1 MQVNKSWIV
10 LSVALIVGAA
20 AAFGINR
27 YIKKQVDDIEAKE
40 KGKATVEVV
49 VAKTDLP
56 KGSPLNPETVSIR
69 KVPREWAHSNAITP
83 ELFGRAENSKLATP
97 AGRGEP
103 ILWAQLEGQKAPSF
117 SARIAPGRRAITVP
131 VDEISSISGMVI
143 PGDMIDLMVNVRKD
157 RTSVMFA
164 LMQSV
169 QVLATGTQSTQTTN
183 AEGGKENRT
192 YTTITLDA
200 SPEEAKR
207 ILAARDVGKV
217 TALLRAPGDKGVIST
232 AQSDPYTLLGIRDQT
247 PVAQSSVPVIYG
259 GGPIANVASFKGGV
273 PAGTTN
279 TAAGSI
285 SAAAQASVKTGAE
298 QESEL
303 AARNVKP

>member
-1 MQVNKSWIV
+1 MQVNKNWIV
-10 LSVALIVGAA
+10 LGVALVVGGA

-27 YIKKQVDDIEAKE
+27 YIKKQVDDLEAKE

-49 VAKTDLP
+49 VAKADLP
-56 KGSPLNPETVSIR
+56 KGSSLSAETVSIR
-69 KVPREWAHSNAITP
+69 KIPREWAHSNAISP
-83 ELFGRAENSKLATP
+83 EQFGRAENTKLATP

-143 PGDMIDLMVNVRKD
+143 PGDMIDLMVNVKKD
-157 RTSVMFA
+157 RSSVMFA

-217 TALLRAPGDKGVIST
+217 TALLRAPGDKGVISS
-232 AQSDPYTLLGIRDQT
+232 AQSDPYTLLGIRNQI

-259 GGPIANVASFKGGV
+259 GGPIANVASFNGAAPV
-273 PAGTTN
+273 SATIASSNAAPTAVQEN
-279 TAAGSI
+279 TRA
-285 SAAAQASVKTGAE
+285 SANQDNE
-298 QESEL
+298 Q
-303 AARNVKP
+303 AARNVK